1 MSSLS
6 GMKEALKDSLTRQWD
21 AQQQK
26 KEQLAA
32 LAHDIKTPLTVI
44 KGNAELWRRRICLR
58 KTGSVRMLFGECGQ
72 HGAVFG
78 AYAATAV

>member
-6 GMKEALKDSLTRQWD
+6 GMKEALKDSLTIQWD

-32 LAHDIKTPLTVI
+32 LTHYIKTPLTVI
-44 KGNAELWRRRICLR
+44 KGNAELLAETDLASLRI
-58 KTGSVRMLFGECGQ
+58 
-72 HGAVFG
+72 
-78 AYAATAV
+78 